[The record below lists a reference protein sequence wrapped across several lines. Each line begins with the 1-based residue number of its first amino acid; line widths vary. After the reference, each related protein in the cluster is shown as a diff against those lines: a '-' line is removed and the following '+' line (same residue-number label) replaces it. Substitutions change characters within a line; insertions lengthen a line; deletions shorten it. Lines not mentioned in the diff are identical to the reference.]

1 MLRKTATPSM
11 QNNSLPHSRQF
22 VFSNQANTTK
32 SKDAH
37 GDVGQDKRAK
47 TRARIASRQPA
58 RSHIPM
64 RAQPTDNKTPRSQNT
79 PVAKRR
85 TVQLTLWTNPIVKAE
100 IQRIA
105 KREGVSDS
113 AVGAAF
119 LEKALQQNA
128 DLEYGALLRPI
139 IESAIQAN
147 LQTMSTRLALLLVR
161 VAFASEQTRSLVT
174 NILKRQP
181 GLSSEALDD
190 ILDRS
195 AEAAKS
201 KITKKTPQL
210 EELIAEVRDW
220 LQATDNK
227 THA

>member
-1 MLRKTATPSM
+1 
-11 QNNSLPHSRQF
+11 
-22 VFSNQANTTK
+22 
-32 SKDAH
+32 
-37 GDVGQDKRAK
+37 
-47 TRARIASRQPA
+47 
-58 RSHIPM
+58 M

-79 PVAKRR
+79 PIAKRR

-139 IESAIQAN
+139 IESAIKEN

-195 AEAAKS
+195 ADAAKS

>member
-1 MLRKTATPSM
+1 MP
-11 QNNSLPHSRQF
+11 NNSYPHSHQNI
-22 VFSNQANTTK
+22 FSNQANHTK
-32 SKDAH
+32 NKDAH
-37 GDVGQDKRAK
+37 GDVGQDKRAF
-47 TRARIASRQPA
+47 TRARIPSPQPA

-105 KREGVSDS
+105 KREGLSVSMVC
-113 AVGAAF
+113 AVF

-139 IESAIQAN
+139 IENAIQTN

-181 GLSSEALDD
+181 GLSSEALDA

-210 EELIAEVRDW
+210 EELISEVRDW
-220 LQATDNK
+220 LHAPDN
-227 THA
+227 